1 MSFGPLPGRFSNVRS
16 EPYAGGALS
25 SGAET
30 GEVCQFFV
38 KTGWCKWGDG
48 CRHAHIPGPDT
59 PKGGRP
65 GGPPDPSEAC
75 KFFAKAGWC
84 QFGDSCRYQHLAG
97 PQTGGKGEVQHG
109 LGPKDPSEAC
119 QFFAKAGWC
128 KYGAACRYA
137 HALSPDMQPQLQPQ
151 PTAKSGEVC
160 QFFAKSGW
168 CKYGDHCRH
177 EHLGMGG
184 PPVPGVPDHIGAG
197 SGDARRFHA
206 NAGWH
211 PNGDTTYQ
219 HPPGAMGYGGCGP
232 GFGPGYGSFGPP
244 SEAQFLPKEL
254 SAAEAEAAAAELIKS
269 PGMLKAESIGLQL
282 SDEAVKALLTIP
294 SSHASQLLVMLPKLD
309 LHGARG
315 LHQEPSKASGNE
327 AVISLPRLRLLRQV
341 GQDKDTGTA
350 GTLLHSPGRRGHASP
365 SPLDSDEARSPS
377 PQRAVH
383 DEEPP
388 SYMPQ
393 HDAQQRVRHH
403 MRQKRRKA
411 KEEEHMRILEEK
423 ERADRVQKTLPHVE
437 AYRHELA
444 RKAAELHRREKA
456 EKEMAALEQEQL
468 TSARRERVNRY
479 IKPEVIQENFLKSEN
494 GSTPTQSLEVHKRG
508 RGMVRPGREKA
519 RSPSPVRAVHGE
531 EEPPNYMAQQDAQQ
545 RVRHHMRQKKR
556 KAKEEEEIR
565 ILEEKERMERVQKT
579 LPHVEAY
586 RRELARKAA
595 ELHRR
600 EKAEKEMVALEQEQ
614 LASARRE
621 RVNRYMTPDVIQD
634 HLLKSVSGTTPTQP
648 PPAESLPAQP
658 TQSSEAHEPKRPV
671 GSSIRRAPRED
682 RSEDN
687 SDATAAR
694 SRQNVMLSPRRQ
706 DARSRIAGKRSAAG
720 SDAKKRAAG
729 DAGDAA
735 ADESKKDVQNA
746 QPEAGDAE
754 AFAGPPTA
762 TLATVPQQQT
772 PQAEAT
778 DDSERKEATETN
790 PEAATQPAAESAE
803 TGEVVAEGAAA
814 AAPAAEEAQGEAAAT
829 GEAGKGME
837 TEGSGV
843 TQAAADSPT
852 ESGESPATAD
862 APGPSVEQPATQDP
876 AQEEQKAEATD
887 REQKEATET
896 NPEAATQP
904 AAESAETGEVV
915 AEGAAA
921 PAAEEAQGEA
931 AATGEAGKGMDT
943 EGSGVTQA
951 AADSPTE
958 SGEKAATAD
967 APEPSTQD
975 PAQEQQKA
983 EEAKQPAAETGEL
996 EGAAGADKAAEGGA
1010 AAAAAAVEGAEG
1022 TGVKSEAEAAQ
1033 KPAPEAT
1040 G

>member
-84 QFGDSCRYQHLAG
+84 QFGDNCRYQHLAG
-97 PQTGGKGEVQHG
+97 PQSQSGMGSGEVQVG
-109 LGPKDPSEAC
+109 LGPRDQSEAC

-137 HALSPDMQPQLQPQ
+137 HSLSPDMQPPLQPQ

-160 QFFAKSGW
+160 QFFSKSGW

-184 PPVPGVPDHIGAG
+184 PSAPGVPDHIGAG
-197 SGDARRFHA
+197 GDGSRFHA
-206 NAGWH
+206 KGGWH
-211 PNGDTTYQ
+211 PNGDTYQ
-219 HPPGAMGYGGCGP
+219 YPPGAMGSMGYGGCGP

-269 PGMLKAESIGLQL
+269 PGMIKAESIGLQL

-294 SSHASQLLVMLPKLD
+294 SSHASQLLESVAEKHTTLRDPSKYVVATIAKVRAMLPKLD

-350 GTLLHSPGRRGHASP
+350 GTLLHSPGRRGHASR
-365 SPLDSDEARSPS
+365 SPLHSDEARSPS

-383 DEEPP
+383 NEEPP

-393 HDAQQRVRHH
+393 QDAQQRVRHH

-411 KEEEHMRILEEK
+411 KEEEDMRMLEEK
-423 ERADRVQKTLPHVE
+423 ERAERVQKTLPHVE

-444 RKAAELHRREKA
+444 RKAAELHRRERA
-456 EKEMAALEQEQL
+456 EKEMVALEQEQL

-519 RSPSPVRAVHGE
+519 RSPSPVRAAHGE
-531 EEPPNYMAQQDAQQ
+531 AHCD
-545 RVRHHMRQKKR
+545 RS
-556 KAKEEEEIR
+556 
-565 ILEEKERMERVQKT
+565 LERMERVQKT

-614 LASARRE
+614 
-621 RVNRYMTPDVIQD
+621 YMTPDVIQD
-634 HLLKSVSGTTPTQP
+634 HLLKSVSGTMPTQP

-658 TQSSEAHEPKRPV
+658 TQSLEAREPKRPV
-671 GSSIRRAPRED
+671 GSSIRRAPREE
-682 RSEDN
+682 RSEEN

-694 SRQNVMLSPRRQ
+694 ARQNVMLSPRRQ
-706 DARSRIAGKRSAAG
+706 DARSRIAGKTRNTAG

-729 DAGDAA
+729 DAGDVT

-762 TLATVPQQQT
+762 TLATVPQQQQ
-772 PQAEAT
+772 PQAET
-778 DDSERKEATETN
+778 TGDREQKEATETN

-814 AAPAAEEAQGEAAAT
+814 APAAEADGEAAVT
-829 GEAGKGME
+829 GEAG
-837 TEGSGV
+837 SGA

-876 AQEEQKAEATD
+876 AQEEQKTETTG
-887 REQKEATET
+887 EQKEATET
-896 NPEAATQP
+896 SPEAATQP

-921 PAAEEAQGEA
+921 APAAEADGEA
-931 AATGEAGKGMDT
+931 AM
-943 EGSGVTQA
+943 
-951 AADSPTE
+951 
-958 SGEKAATAD
+958 EK
-967 APEPSTQD
+967 PQ
-975 PAQEQQKA
+975 
-983 EEAKQPAAETGEL
+983 
-996 EGAAGADKAAEGGA
+996 
-1010 AAAAAAVEGAEG
+1010 
-1022 TGVKSEAEAAQ
+1022 
-1033 KPAPEAT
+1033 
-1040 G
+1040 

>member
-84 QFGDSCRYQHLAG
+84 QFGDNCRYQHLAG
-97 PQTGGKGEVQHG
+97 PQSQSGMGSGEVQVG
-109 LGPKDPSEAC
+109 LGPRDQSEAC

-137 HALSPDMQPQLQPQ
+137 HSLSPDMQPPLQPQ

-160 QFFAKSGW
+160 QFFSKSGW

-184 PPVPGVPDHIGAG
+184 PSAPGVPDHIGAG
-197 SGDARRFHA
+197 GDGSRFHA
-206 NAGWH
+206 KGGWH
-211 PNGDTTYQ
+211 PNGDTYQ
-219 HPPGAMGYGGCGP
+219 YPPGAMGSMGYGGCGP

-269 PGMLKAESIGLQL
+269 PGMIKAESIGLQL

-294 SSHASQLLVMLPKLD
+294 SSHASQLLESVAEKHTTLRDPSKYVVATIAKVRAMLPKLD

-350 GTLLHSPGRRGHASP
+350 GTLLHSPGRRGHASR
-365 SPLDSDEARSPS
+365 SPLHSDEARSPS

-383 DEEPP
+383 NEEPP

-393 HDAQQRVRHH
+393 QDAQQRVRHH

-411 KEEEHMRILEEK
+411 KEEEDMRMLEEK
-423 ERADRVQKTLPHVE
+423 ERAERVQKTLPHVE

-444 RKAAELHRREKA
+444 RKAAELHRRE
-456 EKEMAALEQEQL
+456 
-468 TSARRERVNRY
+468 R
-479 IKPEVIQENFLKSEN
+479 
-494 GSTPTQSLEVHKRG
+494 
-508 RGMVRPGREKA
+508 
-519 RSPSPVRAVHGE
+519 
-531 EEPPNYMAQQDAQQ
+531 
-545 RVRHHMRQKKR
+545 
-556 KAKEEEEIR
+556 
-565 ILEEKERMERVQKT
+565 
-579 LPHVEAY
+579 
-586 RRELARKAA
+586 
-595 ELHRR
+595 
-600 EKAEKEMVALEQEQ
+600 AEKEMVALEQEQ
-614 LASARRE
+614 LTSARRE

-634 HLLKSVSGTTPTQP
+634 HLLKSVSGTMPTQP

-658 TQSSEAHEPKRPV
+658 TQSLEAREPKRPV
-671 GSSIRRAPRED
+671 GSSIRRAPREE
-682 RSEDN
+682 RSEEN

-694 SRQNVMLSPRRQ
+694 ARQNVMLSPRRQ
-706 DARSRIAGKRSAAG
+706 DARSRIAGKTRNTAG

-729 DAGDAA
+729 DAGDVT

-762 TLATVPQQQT
+762 TLATVPQQQQ
-772 PQAEAT
+772 PQAET
-778 DDSERKEATETN
+778 TGDREQKEATETN

-814 AAPAAEEAQGEAAAT
+814 APAAEADGEAAVT
-829 GEAGKGME
+829 GEAG
-837 TEGSGV
+837 SGA

-876 AQEEQKAEATD
+876 AQEEQKTETTG
-887 REQKEATET
+887 EQKEATET
-896 NPEAATQP
+896 SPEAATQP

-921 PAAEEAQGEA
+921 APAAEADGEA
-931 AATGEAGKGMDT
+931 AM
-943 EGSGVTQA
+943 
-951 AADSPTE
+951 
-958 SGEKAATAD
+958 EK
-967 APEPSTQD
+967 PQ
-975 PAQEQQKA
+975 
-983 EEAKQPAAETGEL
+983 
-996 EGAAGADKAAEGGA
+996 
-1010 AAAAAAVEGAEG
+1010 
-1022 TGVKSEAEAAQ
+1022 
-1033 KPAPEAT
+1033 
-1040 G
+1040 

>member
-1 MSFGPLPGRFSNVRS
+1 
-16 EPYAGGALS
+16 
-25 SGAET
+25 
-30 GEVCQFFV
+30 
-38 KTGWCKWGDG
+38 
-48 CRHAHIPGPDT
+48 
-59 PKGGRP
+59 
-65 GGPPDPSEAC
+65 
-75 KFFAKAGWC
+75 
-84 QFGDSCRYQHLAG
+84 
-97 PQTGGKGEVQHG
+97 
-109 LGPKDPSEAC
+109 
-119 QFFAKAGWC
+119 
-128 KYGAACRYA
+128 
-137 HALSPDMQPQLQPQ
+137 
-151 PTAKSGEVC
+151 
-160 QFFAKSGW
+160 
-168 CKYGDHCRH
+168 
-177 EHLGMGG
+177 
-184 PPVPGVPDHIGAG
+184 
-197 SGDARRFHA
+197 
-206 NAGWH
+206 
-211 PNGDTTYQ
+211 
-219 HPPGAMGYGGCGP
+219 
-232 GFGPGYGSFGPP
+232 
-244 SEAQFLPKEL
+244 
-254 SAAEAEAAAAELIKS
+254 
-269 PGMLKAESIGLQL
+269 
-282 SDEAVKALLTIP
+282 
-294 SSHASQLLVMLPKLD
+294 MLPKLD

-350 GTLLHSPGRRGHASP
+350 GTLLHSPGRRGHASR
-365 SPLDSDEARSPS
+365 SPLHSDEARSPS

-383 DEEPP
+383 NEEPP

-393 HDAQQRVRHH
+393 QDAQQRVRHH

-411 KEEEHMRILEEK
+411 KEEEDMRMLEEK
-423 ERADRVQKTLPHVE
+423 ERAERVQKTLPHVE
-437 AYRHELA
+437 AYRHELT
-444 RKAAELHRREKA
+444 RKAAELHRRERA
-456 EKEMAALEQEQL
+456 EKEMVALEQEQL

-519 RSPSPVRAVHGE
+519 RSPSPVRAAHGE
-531 EEPPNYMAQQDAQQ
+531 DEPPNHLAQQDAQQ

-565 ILEEKERMERVQKT
+565 TLEEKERMERVQKT

-634 HLLKSVSGTTPTQP
+634 HLLKSVSGTMPTQP

-658 TQSSEAHEPKRPV
+658 TQSLEAREPKRPV
-671 GSSIRRAPRED
+671 GSSIRRAPREE
-682 RSEDN
+682 RSEEN

-694 SRQNVMLSPRRQ
+694 ARQNVMLSPRRQ
-706 DARSRIAGKRSAAG
+706 DARSRIAGKTRNTAG

-729 DAGDAA
+729 DAGDVT

-762 TLATVPQQQT
+762 TLATVPQQQQ
-772 PQAEAT
+772 PQAET
-778 DDSERKEATETN
+778 
-790 PEAATQPAAESAE
+790 
-803 TGEVVAEGAAA
+803 TG
-814 AAPAAEEAQGEAAAT
+814 
-829 GEAGKGME
+829 
-837 TEGSGV
+837 
-843 TQAAADSPT
+843 
-852 ESGESPATAD
+852 
-862 APGPSVEQPATQDP
+862 
-876 AQEEQKAEATD
+876 D

-921 PAAEEAQGEA
+921 APAAEADGEA
-931 AATGEAGKGMDT
+931 AVTGEAG
-943 EGSGVTQA
+943 SGATQA

-958 SGEKAATAD
+958 SGESPATAD
-967 APEPSTQD
+967 APEPPKEDT
-975 PAQEQQKA
+975 AQQEKP
-983 EEAKQPAAETGEL
+983 EEAKQPAVETGEV
-996 EGAAGADKAAEGGA
+996 EGAAGAGEAAEGEGA
-1010 AAAAAAVEGAEG
+1010 AAAVAEGTGDGIQAAGVEGAEG